1 MTLSLKAKTII
12 PVALIL
18 VTITALVAIYNYM
31 SQVALLN
38 AEAEDSLK
46 STLRAGQ
53 SIIDGQLAFYQQMAT
68 LVAKMPVAADA
79 LAKGDRGRLV
89 SEFSEGYEAL
99 KKEFN
104 VAQFQFHK
112 PPAISFLRL
121 HMLEKYG
128 DDLSAFRNTVLSVN
142 EKKTGVRGV
151 EVGRGGIGLRGVVP
165 VFNRGV
171 HAGSVEFGGNLT
183 PAVDDAKRVFG
194 VEAGVLLSR
203 ESTALVWEGLPK
215 DVKMIGEFASFYST
229 QAGIAEG
236 VLSAEILKETR
247 RKPDKPFIG
256 SAYHSGREYFLGI
269 APLKDY
275 AGKDIGYFYVLK
287 DKTEILGKIRKA
299 LLVNVAIYLAVLI
312 IISFAINLSLKR
324 TVIDP
329 VIALT
334 EAAESVSMGKL
345 SQKIE
350 VKTKDEIS
358 ALAKSI
364 DRMRVSMK
372 KLLE

>member
-12 PVALIL
+12 PVAAIL
-18 VTITALVAIYNYM
+18 VTTTVLVAIYNYM

-68 LVAKMPVAADA
+68 LVAKMPDAADA

-99 KKEFN
+99 KEEFK

-128 DDLSAFRNTVLSVN
+128 DDLSAFRNTVLYVN
-142 EKKTGVRGV
+142 EKKAGVRGV

-171 HAGSVEFGGNLT
+171 HVGSVEFGGNLT
-183 PAVDDAKRVFG
+183 PAIDDAKRVFG

-215 DVKMIGEFASFYST
+215 DVKVIGNLATFYST
-229 QAGIAEG
+229 KSDIAEG
-236 VLSAEILKETR
+236 VLSAEILRETQ
-247 RKPDKPFIG
+247 KKSDKAFVG
-256 SAYHSGREYFLGI
+256 STYHSGREYFLGI

-287 DKTEILGKIRKA
+287 DKTDILGKIRKA

-312 IISFAINLSLKR
+312 IISFVINLSVKR

-334 EAAESVSMGKL
+334 EAAEAVSMGKL